1 MVLSLAAYHSFIDGQ
16 MMNFYD
22 EVYPG
27 LLSYAGRR
35 LGAEYGFL
43 AEDCVQDVIF
53 AVYLKRQT
61 ISSPQHLHSM
71 LYASLH
77 NRIISL
83 LRHEEARL
91 NYTDQTLNTTREAS
105 DDLQLDLIEQE
116 TLTNLFRAIDALPE
130 ELRQI
135 FDLNFEQGLTITEVA
150 HRLNVSESTVKR
162 RKQLLIDSLRKDLV
176 RCLMLL
182 FL

>member
-1 MVLSLAAYHSFIDGQ
+1 MEITLSAYHSFIQGQ
-16 MMNFYD
+16 MMNFYY

-27 LLSYAGRR
+27 LLSYAGRH
-35 LGAEYGFL
+35 LGVEYGFL

-61 ISSPQHLHSM
+61 ISSPQHLRSM

-91 NYTDQTLNTTREAS
+91 NYADQTLNVSTEAS
-105 DDLQLDLIEQE
+105 EDLQLDLIEQE
-116 TLTNLFRAIDALPE
+116 TLANLFQAIDALPE

-135 FDLNFEQGLTITEVA
+135 FELNFEQGLTISEVA
-150 HRLNVSESTVKR
+150 QHLNVSESTVKR
-162 RKQLLIDSLRKDLV
+162 RKQLLIDSLRKDLA

>member
-1 MVLSLAAYHSFIDGQ
+1 MEISLSAYHSFVEGQ
-16 MMNFYD
+16 MTDFYH

-53 AVYLKRQT
+53 AIYLKRQT
-61 ISSPQHLHSM
+61 ITSPQHLKSL

-77 NRIISL
+77 NRLISL
-83 LRHEEARL
+83 LRHEEARQ
-91 NYTDQTLNTTREAS
+91 NYTDQTLNTTSEVT

-116 TLTNLFRAIDALPE
+116 TLANLFRAINTLPE

-135 FDLNFEQGLTITEVA
+135 FDLNFEQGLTIQEVA
-150 HRLNVSESTVKR
+150 QRLNVSDSTVKR
-162 RKQLLIDSLRKDLV
+162 RKQQLIDSLRNDLQ
-176 RCLMLL
+176 RTLFLL
-182 FL
+182 FI